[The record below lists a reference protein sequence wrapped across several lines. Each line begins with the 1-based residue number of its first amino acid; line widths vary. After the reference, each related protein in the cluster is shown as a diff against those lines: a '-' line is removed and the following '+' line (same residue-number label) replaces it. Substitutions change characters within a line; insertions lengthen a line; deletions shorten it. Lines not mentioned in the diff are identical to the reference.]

1 MISFAMMAFVLV
13 ALGVLVLL
21 AGLLLLIKRQR
32 LAGAVLA
39 LLGGGIITVPMLTL
53 LYVSLVM
60 R

>member
-1 MISFAMMAFVLV
+1 MISFAMIAFMLV

-21 AGLLLLIKRQR
+21 AGILLLIKRSR
-32 LAGAVLA
+32 LAGALVA
-39 LLGGGIITVPMLTL
+39 LLGVGLISFPVLTL